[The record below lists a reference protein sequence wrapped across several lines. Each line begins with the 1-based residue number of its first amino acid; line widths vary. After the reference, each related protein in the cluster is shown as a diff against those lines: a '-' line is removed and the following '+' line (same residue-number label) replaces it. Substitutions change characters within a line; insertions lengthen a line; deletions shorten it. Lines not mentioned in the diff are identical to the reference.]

1 MKKLFVSF
9 LLLGCAGNARQAEVI
24 ELKPLMPVPA
34 AVPVMQGNTNKD
46 LLVYVL
52 RLENALRLCNAGLA
66 E

>member
-1 MKKLFVSF
+1 MKKFFVCF
-9 LLLGCAGNARQAEVI
+9 LLLGCANCTHQTEVT
-24 ELKPLMPVPA
+24 ELKPLVSAPV

-52 RLENALRLCNAGLA
+52 RLENALRLCNARLA

>member
-1 MKKLFVSF
+1 MKKLFVCF
-9 LLLGCAGNARQAEVI
+9 LLLGCVNSIHQTEVT
-24 ELKPLMPVPA
+24 ELKPLLSAPV

-52 RLENALRLCNAGLA
+52 SLENALRLCNAGLA

>member
-9 LLLGCAGNARQAEVI
+9 LLLGCAGNVHQTEVT
-24 ELKPLMPVPA
+24 ELKPLASVPV

-52 RLENALRLCNAGLA
+52 RLENALRLCNIRLT

>member
-1 MKKLFVSF
+1 MKKFFVSF

-24 ELKPLMPVPA
+24 ELKQLVSVPA

-52 RLENALRLCNAGLA
+52 RLENALRLCNIRLA